1 MRLPLI
7 AAFSLLATAASAQL
21 PAFSLL
27 AQDPDIHAQITAQ
40 ATQGAPWVADLLANG
55 GTDAPMAWVIV
66 DGQRYAY
73 AETCDPTDCDARA
86 LAMLVAQDG
95 KQAALHAF
103 GTAATADTLPLAHS
117 PAIRAAFHAQTGP

>member
-1 MRLPLI
+1 MRLPL
-7 AAFSLLATAASAQL
+7 AATLCLMATAATAHL

-27 AQDPDIHAQITAQ
+27 AKDPEIQAQIAAQ
-40 ATQGAPWVADLLANG
+40 AAQGAPWVADLLANG
-55 GTDAPMAWVIV
+55 GADAPMEWVIV

-73 AETCDPTDCDARA
+73 AETCDPNACKARA

-103 GTAATADTLPLAHS
+103 GTAATVDSLPLAHS
-117 PAIRAAFHAQTGP
+117 PAIQATFRAKTGR